1 MKDGIETLR
10 RDMTRLRERVTDT
23 GTAGARPADTQP
35 LRSELLSA
43 EQLSAHAVEMADW
56 YGVDMSGGDDRL
68 LPRLAE
74 NETILVETFTLITA
88 ALEKNRRIAPAG
100 EWLLDNFYLV
110 EEQVR
115 TARRHLPL
123 GYSRRLP
130 RLENGPLA
138 GYPRVYFIARE
149 LIAHND
155 GRVDLDVLTAFV
167 EAYQT
172 VAPLRLGE
180 LWAVPI
186 MLRLALIEN
195 LRRVSTRIG
204 ANRVDSDNASVWAD
218 RMIEVAE
225 QDPKSMILVVAEMA
239 RSDPPMTSAFVAELA
254 RQLRGRSPVLTL
266 ALTWIEQRLS
276 EMSLTIEQM
285 IQMETRA
292 QAADQVSIGN
302 SITSLRTLDGIDW
315 RVFVERLS
323 IVERVLRSNPQDP
336 YAAMDFATRDRYRHV
351 VETAR
356 APRTR
361 SRRRRWHGGP
371 WSSRSTGACASA
383 ARTGRPTSGTS

>member
-1 MKDGIETLR
+1 M
-10 RDMTRLRERVTDT
+10 
-23 GTAGARPADTQP
+23 
-35 LRSELLSA
+35 
-43 EQLSAHAVEMADW
+43 
-56 YGVDMSGGDDRL
+56 
-68 LPRLAE
+68 
-74 NETILVETFTLITA
+74 
-88 ALEKNRRIAPAG
+88 
-100 EWLLDNFYLV
+100 
-110 EEQVR
+110 
-115 TARRHLPL
+115 
-123 GYSRRLP
+123 
-130 RLENGPLA
+130 
-138 GYPRVYFIARE
+138 
-149 LIAHND
+149 
-155 GRVDLDVLTAFV
+155 
-167 EAYQT
+167 
-172 VAPLRLGE
+172 APLRLGE

-266 ALTWIEQRLS
+266 ALSWIEQRLS

-285 IQMETRA
+285 VQMETRA

-315 RVFVERLS
+315 RIFVERLS
-323 IVERVLRSNPQDP
+323 FVERALRGNPQDP

-351 VETAR
+351 VERLAR
-356 APRTR
+356 HSPLSEEDVARRAMETR
-361 SRRRRWHGGP
+361 GRPAHAARRRRPPGP
-371 WSSRSTGACASA
+371 RRVLPDRSRACPSSSSRSGTALRQRNGSGASGGRRLCRSTSA
-383 ARTGRPTSGTS
+383 GSC

>member
-1 MKDGIETLR
+1 
-10 RDMTRLRERVTDT
+10 
-23 GTAGARPADTQP
+23 
-35 LRSELLSA
+35 
-43 EQLSAHAVEMADW
+43 MA
-56 YGVDMSGGDDRL
+56 GGDDRL

-123 GYSRRLP
+123 GYSRLLP
-130 RLENGPLA
+130 RLENGPLV

-155 GRVDLDVLTAFV
+155 GRVDLDVLTSFV
-167 EAYQT
+167 DAYQT

-218 RMIEVAE
+218 RMIEIAE
-225 QDPKSMILVVAEMA
+225 KDPKSMILVVAEMA

-285 IQMETRA
+285 VQMETRA

-315 RVFVERLS
+315 RLFVERLS
-323 IVERVLRSNPQDP
+323 IVENVLRSNPQDP

-351 VETAR
+351 VETLAR
-356 APRTR
+356 HADLSEEEVARRAMELAVDRRMRLGGADRSAHVGYFLIDRGLPDS
-361 SRRRRWHGGP
+361 SRRPGTARRPRSGSGGSGGRP
-371 WSSRSTGACASA
+371 PCRSTSA
-383 ARTGRPTSGTS
+383 GSR

>member
-1 MKDGIETLR
+1 M
-10 RDMTRLRERVTDT
+10 
-23 GTAGARPADTQP
+23 
-35 LRSELLSA
+35 LS
-43 EQLSAHAVEMADW
+43 S
-56 YGVDMSGGDDRL
+56 
-68 LPRLAE
+68 
-74 NETILVETFTLITA
+74 
-88 ALEKNRRIAPAG
+88 
-100 EWLLDNFYLV
+100 
-110 EEQVR
+110 
-115 TARRHLPL
+115 
-123 GYSRRLP
+123 
-130 RLENGPLA
+130 
-138 GYPRVYFIARE
+138 
-149 LIAHND
+149 
-155 GRVDLDVLTAFV
+155 FV
-167 EAYQT
+167 EAYQS

-218 RMIEVAE
+218 RMIEIAE

-266 ALTWIEQRLS
+266 ALSWIEQRLS
-276 EMSLTIEQM
+276 EEGLTIEQM
-285 IQMETRA
+285 VQMETQA

-323 IVERVLRSNPQDP
+323 FVERALRSNPQDP

-351 VETAR
+351 VELLARHSPLSEEDVARRAMALAVDRRMQLGGADRQAHVGYFLIDRGLPELQQSIGTALR
-356 APRTR
+356 QRNG
-361 SRRRRWHGGP
+361 SGGSGGRRP
-371 WSSRSTGACASA
+371 SRSIWAGS
-383 ARTGRPTSGTS
+383 R